1 MYACMQ
7 IFMGLDSR
15 VHIAQLCALQV
26 GALLRGWCCNPIEGQ
41 GGPTISIDAIQRP
54 VLSKGKLADFS
65 AARARLRNPYAPL
78 FRLFLAGADRGAL
91 LRCCGPEGFRL
102 PEAAGEFGK
111 GLDFL
116 GALRPACVKPWEFPP
131 GRHVQHVG
139 AVVLVRLMFLITMT
153 VTVRLTGESP
163 GNFDHCN
170 GQTNRRVPWQ
180 ALGAAVRRCRRHP
193 VPPAR

>member
-1 MYACMQ
+1 MCVRARARAFSHTPEHACMHDDIQ
-7 IFMGLDSR
+7 GATLTR
-15 VHIAQLCALQV
+15 AHCATVCMQV
-26 GALLRGWCCNPIEGQ
+26 GALLRGWCCNPSEGE

-78 FRLFLAGADRGAL
+78 FRLFLAGADRAAL
-91 LRCCGPEGFRL
+91 VRCCGPEGFVL

-131 GRHVQHVG
+131 GRHVQLVG
-139 AVVLVRLMFLITMT
+139 GVLLVRLPDLVYHHTGARLELGGET
-153 VTVRLTGESP
+153 ERSGVGAQQHVRATCS
-163 GNFDHCN
+163 
-170 GQTNRRVPWQ
+170 R
-180 ALGAAVRRCRRHP
+180 
-193 VPPAR
+193 